1 MSDNETSSEKPQD
14 LLQRLKTYTQP
25 LVDSV
30 DSKLRSQVDGRVD
43 QKVEE
48 ILKDRLAVLERAVDR
63 LAVLERAVADL
74 ARSVKEIEDRLK

>member
-1 MSDNETSSEKPQD
+1 MSDNGTSSEKPQD
-14 LLQRLKTYTQP
+14 ILQKLKSYTQP
-25 LVDSV
+25 LVDSL

-48 ILKDRLAVLERAVDR
+48 ILTDR

-74 ARSVKEIEDRLK
+74 ARAVKAIEEKLK

>member
-1 MSDNETSSEKPQD
+1 MSENESSSEKPQD
-14 LLQRLKTYTQP
+14 LLQKLKSYTQP

-48 ILKDRLAVLERAVDR
+48 ILKDRLAVLERAV
-63 LAVLERAVADL
+63 ADL
-74 ARSVKEIEDRLK
+74 ARSVQEIEDRLK

>member
-1 MSDNETSSEKPQD
+1 MSENETSSEKPQD
-14 LLQRLKTYTQP
+14 LLQKLKSYTQP

-48 ILKDRLAVLERAVDR
+48 ILKDRLAVLERV
-63 LAVLERAVADL
+63 VADL

>member
-1 MSDNETSSEKPQD
+1 MSENETSSEKPQD
-14 LLQRLKTYTQP
+14 LLQKLKSYTQP

-30 DSKLRSQVDGRVD
+30 DSKFRSQVDGRVD

-48 ILKDRLAVLERAVDR
+48 ILKDRLAVLERAV
-63 LAVLERAVADL
+63 ADL

>member
-1 MSDNETSSEKPQD
+1 MSENESSSEKPQD
-14 LLQRLKTYTQP
+14 LLQKLKSYTQP

-43 QKVEE
+43 QNVEE
-48 ILKDRLAVLERAVDR
+48 ILKDR

>member
-1 MSDNETSSEKPQD
+1 MSDNETSPEKPQD

-48 ILKDRLAVLERAVDR
+48 ILKDRLAVLERAV
-63 LAVLERAVADL
+63 ADL

>member
-1 MSDNETSSEKPQD
+1 MSDNRTSSEKPQD
-14 LLQRLKTYTQP
+14 LLQKLKSYTQP
-25 LVDSV
+25 LVDSL

-48 ILKDRLAVLERAVDR
+48 ILTDR

-74 ARSVKEIEDRLK
+74 ARAVKAIEEKLK

>member
-1 MSDNETSSEKPQD
+1 MSENETSSEKPHD

-48 ILKDRLAVLERAVDR
+48 ILKDRLAVLERAV
-63 LAVLERAVADL
+63 ADL

>member
-48 ILKDRLAVLERAVDR
+48 ILKDRLAVLERAV
-63 LAVLERAVADL
+63 ADL
-74 ARSVKEIEDRLK
+74 ARSVKAIEDRLK

>member
-1 MSDNETSSEKPQD
+1 MSETESSSEKPQD
-14 LLQRLKTYTQP
+14 LLQKLKSYTQP

-48 ILKDRLAVLERAVDR
+48 ILKDRLAVLERAV
-63 LAVLERAVADL
+63 ADL

>member
-1 MSDNETSSEKPQD
+1 MSDNGPSSEKPQD
-14 LLQRLKTYTQP
+14 LLQKLKSYTQP
-25 LVDSV
+25 LVDSL

-48 ILKDRLAVLERAVDR
+48 ILTDR

-74 ARSVKEIEDRLK
+74 ARAVKAIEEKLK

>member
-1 MSDNETSSEKPQD
+1 MSENETSSEKPQD
-14 LLQRLKTYTQP
+14 LLQKLKSYTQP

-48 ILKDRLAVLERAVDR
+48 ILKDRLAE
-63 LAVLERAVADL
+63 LERAVADL

>member
-1 MSDNETSSEKPQD
+1 MSDNETSPEKPQD

-48 ILKDRLAVLERAVDR
+48 ILKDRLAVLERAV
-63 LAVLERAVADL
+63 ADL
-74 ARSVKEIEDRLK
+74 ARSVKAIEDRLK

>member
-1 MSDNETSSEKPQD
+1 MSDNGTSSEKPQD
-14 LLQRLKTYTQP
+14 LLQKLKSYTQP
-25 LVDSV
+25 LVDSL

-48 ILKDRLAVLERAVDR
+48 ILTDR

-74 ARSVKEIEDRLK
+74 ARAVKAIEEKLK

>member
-1 MSDNETSSEKPQD
+1 MSENETSSEKPQD
-14 LLQRLKTYTQP
+14 LLQKLKSYTQP

-43 QKVEE
+43 QTVEE
-48 ILKDRLAVLERAVDR
+48 ILKDR

>member
-1 MSDNETSSEKPQD
+1 MSDNEASSEKPQD

-48 ILKDRLAVLERAVDR
+48 ILKDRLAVLERAV
-63 LAVLERAVADL
+63 ADL

>member
-1 MSDNETSSEKPQD
+1 MSETESSSEKPQD
-14 LLQRLKTYTQP
+14 LLQKLKSYTQP

-48 ILKDRLAVLERAVDR
+48 ILKDRLAVLERS
-63 LAVLERAVADL
+63 VADL

>member
-1 MSDNETSSEKPQD
+1 MSENETSSEKLQD
-14 LLQRLKTYTQP
+14 LLQKLKSYTQP

-48 ILKDRLAVLERAVDR
+48 ILKDRLAVLERAV
-63 LAVLERAVADL
+63 ADL

>member
-1 MSDNETSSEKPQD
+1 MSENETSSEKPQD
-14 LLQRLKTYTQP
+14 LLQKLKSYTQP

-48 ILKDRLAVLERAVDR
+48 ILKDRLAVLERAV
-63 LAVLERAVADL
+63 ADL
-74 ARSVKEIEDRLK
+74 ARSDKEIEDRLK